1 MHNSAE
7 VIPEML
13 AEGIRF
19 LIYAG
24 TSRLFLPSV
33 VSASCVIL
41 RNNAPIIGNADF
53 MCNL

>member
-1 MHNSAE
+1 MRNSA
-7 VIPEML
+7 VLIPEML

-24 TSRLFLPSV
+24 ELSFLTSTPQV
-33 VSASCVIL
+33 VDRVSS
-41 RNNAPIIGNADF
+41 GNADY

>member
-1 MHNSAE
+1 MRNSAE

-24 TSRLFLPSV
+24 MLILSYT
-33 VSASCVIL
+33 VSDIRVYADIL
-41 RNNAPIIGNADF
+41 G
-53 MCNL
+53 